1 LKIGMFTDTWEPQI
15 NGVVTSLRGLT
26 SALRDLNHE
35 VTIIAPQIPGQH
47 AEPGVLRIRSVP
59 YRPQPEH
66 RMALPPGPRKLL
78 QLKALDLDLIHTHG
92 IFLPTMAL
100 GVARAFNLPLVHT
113 YHTRMR
119 DYVHHYPGY
128 PTLAWLTDERR
139 WYARYSRSRRRISRS
154 LRGGLDRS
162 AVAFAGRFDVWYA
175 NHCTAIICP
184 AQPMADELLEMGVTK
199 PLFVVGNAID
209 VPGLT
214 MPRPDPFPGLGIPD
228 GAPRLITVGRLGL
241 EKSVDELLRRFRLIH
256 FRIPEAKLIIIGDGP
271 EREHLQSMVNHFGLT
286 QAVVFRGYVPAEQ
299 VAAYYQHADL
309 FVFASTSEVHPM
321 VGLEAAACG
330 LPIVARAR
338 MGITKCVVDG
348 QTGFLVDPNDPQA
361 FADRTVELLQD
372 PVMRHGFSNAASVWA
387 QREVGLARMADQAVE
402 VYHRALQAFS
412 GWNEY
417 NLPGNVAT
425 ELEMER

>member
-47 AEPGVLRIRSVP
+47 AESGLLRIRSVP

-154 LRGGLDRS
+154 LRGGLDRG
-162 AVAFAGRFDVWYA
+162 AIAFAGRFDVWYA
-175 NHCTAIICP
+175 NHCQAIITP
-184 AQPMADELLEMGVTK
+184 AHPMAGELQRMGVKT
-199 PLFVVGNAID
+199 PIEVVSNGID
-209 VPGLT
+209 LENLLSPQS
-214 MPRPDPFPGLGIPD
+214 DPFPAFGVPD
-228 GAPRLITVGRLGL
+228 GVIRLLTVSRLDR
-241 EKSVDELLRRFRLIH
+241 EKSVDELLRRFARIH
-256 FRIPEAKLIIIGDGP
+256 TGMPNTHLTVVGDGP
-271 EREHLQSMVNHFGLT
+271 KREELEALSTKLGIRDS
-286 QAVVFRGYVPAEQ
+286 VVFTGYVPSRE
-299 VAAYYQHADL
+299 VGGFYQHAHL
-309 FVFASTSEVHPM
+309 FVFASVSETQGLVA
-321 VGLEAAACG
+321 LEAAACG
-330 LPIVARAR
+330 LPVVARAE
-338 MGITKCVVDG
+338 MGVTTCVLDG

-361 FADRTVELLQD
+361 FADRTVELLQN
-372 PVMRHGFSNAASVWA
+372 RSLRLGFSKAASVWA

-412 GWNEY
+412 GWNDY

>member
-1 LKIGMFTDTWEPQI
+1 MFTDTWEPQI

-26 SALRDLNHE
+26 FALREVGHV

-47 AEPGVLRIRSVP
+47 SEPGVLRIRSVP

-78 QLKALDLDLIHTHG
+78 QLKALNLDLIHTHG

-154 LRGGLDRS
+154 LRGGLDRG
-162 AVAFAGRFDVWYA
+162 AIAFAGRFDVWYA

-184 AQPMADELLEMGVTK
+184 AQPMADELLAMGVTK
-199 PLFVVGNAID
+199 PLSVIGNAID
-209 VPGLT
+209 VARLNVPLA
-214 MPRPDPFPGLGIPD
+214 DPFPELGISE

-241 EKSVDELLRRFRLIH
+241 EKSVDELLRRFKLIH
-256 FRIPEAKLIIIGDGP
+256 SQASNAKLIIIGDGP
-271 EREHLQSMVNHFGLT
+271 ERDHLQALVKNFGLSD
-286 QAVVFRGYVPAEQ
+286 AVVFRGYVPSESI
-299 VAAYYQHADL
+299 AAYYQHADL

-348 QTGFLVDPNDPQA
+348 QTGFLVDPDDSQV
-361 FADRTVELLQD
+361 FADRAVELIRNTAL
-372 PVMRHGFSNAASVWA
+372 RHEFSDAARIWA
-387 QREVGLARMADQAVE
+387 QREIGLPRMANQAVE
-402 VYHRALQAFS
+402 VYHRAMQAFS
-412 GWNEY
+412 GWNGFTV
-417 NLPGNVAT
+417 PGNVAS
-425 ELEMER
+425 ELELEHRIP